1 MAGSRSLISPLDLV
15 QRLHVTQGLFS
26 QRALVGRMQ
35 FEELAPRMGHA
46 ANFSH
51 AEFEAGLVT
60 AEIIA
65 DQLALPVLQ
74 EVTRMLVGPAEAE
87 VVNEQPRFRKMGW
100 WRKPK
105 RRNDGFSWCPA

>member
-1 MAGSRSLISPLDLV
+1 MPYSAAYVRFQILDFPLDLV

-26 QRALVGRMQ
+26 QRALVRRMQ
-35 FEELAPRMGHA
+35 FEELASGMGHA
-46 ANFSH
+46 ADFSH

-74 EVTRMLVGPAEAE
+74 EVTRMLAGPAEGAE
-87 VVNEQPRFRKMGW
+87 G
-100 WRKPK
+100 
-105 RRNDGFSWCPA
+105 